1 MHKNEKWDSRLALR
15 RFYFVWIVCDS
26 RFDIFLFSNR
36 RKCVAFE
43 RRQLVGRAEGRRR
56 ESFFLASLSSNNFFL
71 SLLFFSLFFF
81 FYTAHH
87 VAIVCVLNAGR
98 DCRSAAANDGRYK
111 EKERERE
118 RWKSGKETEQR
129 KTEREREREQ
139 RTGER
144 VDAAR
149 LSVDAVGRTDSLE
162 NPAGQHNT
170 TTTPMNGA
178 TN

>member
-1 MHKNEKWDSRLALR
+1 MFGLFAILDSI
-15 RFYFVWIVCDS
+15 FSYFLIEENASPSSGDS
-26 RFDIFLFSNR
+26 WSDAQR
-36 RKCVAFE
+36 
-43 RRQLVGRAEGRRR
+43 EGGGNH
-56 ESFFLASLSSNNFFL
+56 FFLASLSSNNFFL